1 MVSSIYK
8 IFPGIIFCFVIA
20 YSGIYLSDFIGK
32 EILNLKKSPISP
44 IMLSIIFGLLIG
56 NIFHI
61 NNFLLEGIKF
71 SLKFILRLGII
82 CLGIRLGL
90 LDIFK
95 VGIVGIPLIVACIII
110 SILVVN
116 YLCKLLN
123 VSSKMGSLIAVGTS
137 ICGASAIV
145 ATSPAINADKE
156 EVAYAIANITI
167 FGIIAMFLYPF
178 MAYYLFSGDEL
189 ASGLFLGTSI
199 HETAQVAAAGL
210 IYDQQF
216 NSPETLNVATVTKL
230 IRNTCLVFLIPL
242 FAYLNNKDQIN
253 KSAYSILNIFPL
265 FVIGFIGMIFL
276 RNIGDQLFVSASEI
290 STTWINIISI
300 TKMAT
305 TLFLTMAMSA
315 IGLSINL
322 SELKNIGVK
331 PFIVGFVVALAVGIV
346 SISILENFL

>member
-8 IFPGIIFCFVIA
+8 IFPGIVFCFVIA

-137 ICGASAIV
+137 ICGATAI
-145 ATSPAINADKE
+145 AALAPAINAKKE
-156 EVAYAIANITI
+156 EISYAIANITV
-167 FGIIAMFLYPF
+167 FGLFAMFLYP
-178 MAYYLFSGDEL
+178 MVAYTVFNDNSLSV
-189 ASGLFLGTSI
+189 GLFLGTSI
-199 HETAQVAAAGL
+199 HETAQVAGSGM
-210 IYDQQF
+210 IYSEQYQNPSVLDI
-216 NSPETLNVATVTKL
+216 STVIKL
-230 IRNTCLVFLIPL
+230 VRNTMMVIVIPLLAFLARKDSNQNNSIKIASIFPYFIIGFLVF
-242 FAYLNNKDQIN
+242 
-253 KSAYSILNIFPL
+253 
-265 FVIGFIGMIFL
+265 GMI
-276 RNIGDQLFVSASEI
+276 RTVGDQFEYQIGSENWNSFI
-290 STTWINIISI
+290 YFIKNFAEILLVI
-300 TKMAT
+300 
-305 TLFLTMAMSA
+305 AMSA
-315 IGLSINL
+315 IGYNTKINKF
-322 SELKNIGVK
+322 KNLGIK
-331 PFIVGFVVALAVGIV
+331 PFYLGFIAALSVGVVSFSVIY
-346 SISILENFL
+346 FLV

>member
-20 YSGIYLSDFIGK
+20 YSGIYLSDFIGI

-116 YLCKLLN
+116 
-123 VSSKMGSLIAVGTS
+123 
-137 ICGASAIV
+137 
-145 ATSPAINADKE
+145 
-156 EVAYAIANITI
+156 
-167 FGIIAMFLYPF
+167 
-178 MAYYLFSGDEL
+178 
-189 ASGLFLGTSI
+189 
-199 HETAQVAAAGL
+199 
-210 IYDQQF
+210 
-216 NSPETLNVATVTKL
+216 
-230 IRNTCLVFLIPL
+230 
-242 FAYLNNKDQIN
+242 
-253 KSAYSILNIFPL
+253 
-265 FVIGFIGMIFL
+265 
-276 RNIGDQLFVSASEI
+276 
-290 STTWINIISI
+290 
-300 TKMAT
+300 
-305 TLFLTMAMSA
+305 
-315 IGLSINL
+315 
-322 SELKNIGVK
+322 
-331 PFIVGFVVALAVGIV
+331 
-346 SISILENFL
+346 